1 MKEKV
6 LITGS
11 SGFIGLQLS
20 NLLETKN
27 EFDILK
33 VSRKK
38 IKEGD
43 GTRELEINSTT
54 DWSNL
59 L

>member
-38 IKEGD
+38 IKENQK
-43 GTRELEINSTT
+43 TIPNNSYGL
-54 DWSNL
+54 SKKKV
-59 L
+59 